1 MAVVNRDLDP
11 SQQRLNWLN
20 VAGTQSVVGVSAIL
34 ALGIAPCA
42 MQVLAVAVEA
52 SGLSGAPT
60 AGIQIQRF
68 VVGSGL
74 TTILVNGSSLLTV
87 QAYSTSGAQAMVLP
101 ASGSTLVQL
110 LRGDQLQMITSTA
123 NTAASYVVEAVVQV
137 LQDVKSDFGL

>member
-52 SGLSGAPT
+52 SGLSGSPT

-101 ASGSTLVQL
+101 AAGSTLVQL
-110 LRGDQLQMITSTA
+110 LRGDQLQMITSAA